1 MSITGTEPVR
11 RKRKEK
17 KTDYSTVSILLQQ
30 ELNCRLREDY
40 VQYQDLPVP
49 QLYVSELEL
58 YEVKKKNILSRTVH
72 SLAHTLKGTMD
83 SLRRVLNKNK

>member
-1 MSITGTEPVR
+1 MSIIGTEPVR
-11 RKRKEK
+11 WKRKEK

-30 ELNCRLREDY
+30 ELNRRLREDY
-40 VQYQDLPVP
+40 VQYQYLPVP

-58 YEVKKKNILSRTVH
+58 YEVKKKNILSHTVH

>member
-40 VQYQDLPVP
+40 VQYQYLPVP

-58 YEVKKKNILSRTVH
+58 YEVKKKNILSRAVH